1 MVDENDARLLKDIT
15 KDDVL
20 SLYLSHVHPSS
31 TTRAKLSIHMH
42 SQKPPKRISIEAAQ
56 AFAALVKEAGY
67 NIDDADWREIMG
79 SEGAV
84 TPGEFTKHWT
94 GLFDDI
100 DKATSLLAA
109 LPELVQKYPVEGEGQ
124 DMVQQDAQYIQDFK
138 TFKSGLPVS
147 ADQGPLVQWG
157 DLPLSRL

>member
-1 MVDENDARLLKDIT
+1 MIDENDAHLLEDIT

-31 TTRAKLSIHMH
+31 TTRAKLSVHMH

-56 AFAALVKEAGY
+56 AFATLVKEAGY
-67 NIDDADWREIMG
+67 DIADADWREIMG
-79 SEGAV
+79 SDGAA

-94 GLFDDI
+94 ALFDGMDGVNSLF
-100 DKATSLLAA
+100 AT

-124 DMVQQDAQYIQDFK
+124 DVVQQDAHYIQDFE
-138 TFKSGLPVS
+138 TFKSSLPVS
-147 ADQGPLVQWG
+147 ADQVPLVQWG